1 MGLGALM
8 RGHGGSAN
16 ALLYGVSVVALMSV
30 ASGAAKAQTVLDTI
44 SVIATKTEE
53 NVWSTLAPV
62 SAIRADDL
70 NRMLPTQT
78 PDVFFGVPGVSFQGR
93 ADDPGISLNIRGLQD
108 FGRVAVVID
117 GARQN
122 FQRSGHQADGQFYL
136 DPEMIGGV
144 DVVRGPTSNIYGS
157 GAIGGVASFRTK
169 DVEDVLKPGQ
179 RWGVLT
185 NGMIGSNT
193 FQRMGSSFG
202 AARPNENVDIIA
214 GGVYRE
220 RDDYKDGNGETV
232 QNSAQEMASGLAK
245 LTVRPMLG
253 HELKFTGLTSETRY
267 ENGTPNATN
276 TATVFNSTVTNNIA
290 TARWRYHRPE
300 DRLFDF
306 DANVYWT
313 TTELDQ
319 NKVAGTNNPS
329 SGLIGSNRGYNL
341 KTIGTDVNNTS
352 RFDTGDFRHALT
364 IGGDVF
370 KDTVDN
376 TDITGSGDLFT
387 PDGERTVGGGFAQLK
402 TNYSSWL
409 EIISALRYDTYDLM
423 GSNGTGSSGDR
434 FSPKV
439 TVGLTPVQWLTVY
452 GSYAEAYRAPAITEV
467 FVAGGHPVFGAFTV
481 FDFLQNPSLRPE
493 VGKNKEIGVNLRFD
507 NLWATGD
514 ALRLKANLFR
524 NDLSDFIEQINIPSG
539 GSGVGGIACTH
550 PIECVQFQNIPSAR
564 IEGFELESRYDA
576 GFWFLNASYTAL
588 EGTNEI
594 TNQPLAK
601 IPADTFAGTLGFRFL
616 DRRLTTAINLLSV
629 APKNPNDIPGGPAD
643 PAFPPVSGYNIVNL
657 FMSYQLNDDML
668 FSAAVENLFDA
679 YYTPYTNVTTITN
692 AVVPSPSP
700 GMTFKA
706 GLKVRF
712 GDTFYKGG

>member
-1 MGLGALM
+1 MRNVGGAQ
-8 RGHGGSAN
+8 

-30 ASGAAKAQTVLDTI
+30 SSAAKAQTVLDTI
-44 SVIATKTEE
+44 TVVATKTEE
-53 NVWSTLAPV
+53 NVWNTLAPA

-70 NRMLPTQT
+70 NRMIPSQT
-78 PDVFFGVPGVSFQGR
+78 SDVFFGVPGVAFQGR

-144 DVVRGPTSNIYGS
+144 DVVRGPTSNIYGT

-185 NGMIGSNT
+185 DGMIGSNT
-193 FQRMGSSFG
+193 FRRMGSSFA
-202 AARPNENVDIIA
+202 AARPNESVDIIA

-220 RDDYKDGNGETV
+220 RGDYKDGDENIV

-253 HELKFTGLTSETRY
+253 HEVKFTGLTSETRY
-267 ENGTPNATN
+267 ENGTPNAAN
-276 TATVFNSTVTNNIA
+276 TATVYNSTVTNNIA

-329 SGLIGSNRGYNL
+329 TGNIGSSRGFEL
-341 KTIGTDVNNTS
+341 KTVGTDVHNTS
-352 RFDTGDFRHALT
+352 RFDTGEFHHALT
-364 IGGDVF
+364 MGGDVF
-370 KDTVDN
+370 KDTVNNFDP
-376 TDITGSGDLFT
+376 TGSGDIFT
-387 PDGERTVGGGFAQLK
+387 PNGERTVGGGFAQLK

-409 EIISALRYDTYDLM
+409 EVISALRYDSYDLA
-423 GSNGTGSSGDR
+423 GANGVGSSGDR
-434 FSPKV
+434 LSPKV
-439 TVGLTPVQWLTVY
+439 TVGITPMQWLTVY
-452 GSYAEAYRAPAITEV
+452 GSYAEGYRAPTLTET
-467 FVAGGHPVFGAFTV
+467 FVFGAHPVANTPFGQFTV
-481 FDFLQNPSLRPE
+481 FEFLQNPLLRPE
-493 VGKNKEIGVNLRFD
+493 IGKNKEIGVNLRFD
-507 NLWATGD
+507 NLWTAGD
-514 ALRLKANLFR
+514 ALRLKANIFR
-524 NDLSDFIEQINIPSG
+524 NDVIDFIEQVTIPSG
-539 GSGVGGIACTH
+539 GVGVGGAVCTH
-550 PIECVQFQNIPSAR
+550 PLECIQFQNVPNAR

-576 GFWFLNASYTAL
+576 GSWFLNASYTAL
-588 EGTNEI
+588 EGTNE
-594 TNQPLAK
+594 TQNQPLAK

-616 DRRLTTAINLLSV
+616 DRRLTTAVNLLSV
-629 APKNPNDIPGGPAD
+629 APKNPKDIPGGPAD
-643 PAFPPVSGYNIVNL
+643 PAFPPVPGYNIVNL
-657 FMSYQLNDDML
+657 FMSYQFNEDMA
-668 FSAAVENLFDA
+668 FSAAVENLFDS
-679 YYTPYTNVTTITN
+679 YYAPYTNVTTIN
-692 AVVPSPSP
+692 SALVPSPSP
-700 GMTFKA
+700 GITFKGA
-706 GLKVRF
+706 LKVRF